1 MNKKDII
8 DTVVILL
15 ILINLVILAEIKG
28 YKLDKK
34 QVEINELQNKVD
46 RAYRCSTAVMGG
58 SYGK

>member
-34 QVEINELQNKVD
+34 QVEINALQNKVEQQIELID
-46 RAYRCSTAVMGG
+46 ALQQQEGR
-58 SYGK
+58 